1 MYRRPKFIIKHE
13 SSFPISF
20 HDTDAMGVIW
30 HGNYIKF
37 FELAREALFEALNFD
52 YLRMKDLDLMFPITE
67 CSCKYRKML
76 SVKDKHCHIVTML
89 TQTDGKI
96 VINYEVYAKGQKTLC
111 AYGQTQQVAVNSKT
125 TELYFEMPQELL
137 KEIEEYKNKNE

>member
-1 MYRRPKFIIKHE
+1 MYKRQNYIIKHE
-13 SSFPISF
+13 STFPISF

-37 FELAREALFEALNFD
+37 FELAREALFEAINFD
-52 YLRMKDLDLMFPITE
+52 YLRMKELDLMMPITE
-67 CSCKYRKML
+67 CSCKYRKMI
-76 SVKDKHCHIVTML
+76 SVTDKQCKVVTML
-89 TQTDGKI
+89 AQTDGKI
-96 VINYEVYAKGQKTLC
+96 VINYEVYAQGQKTLC

-137 KEIEEYKNKNE
+137 SEIEEYKNKNA